1 MQDQMTYRKAR
12 KLDAVFLLLLLA
24 AESKSRSETSG
35 DRVIVG
41 DKVVAGPTSEY
52 FEQKLQEFERD
63 KYRF

>member
-12 KLDAVFLLLLLA
+12 KLNAIFLLLLLA
-24 AESKSRSETSG
+24 AESASQSENGSHKPADSDLDFT
-35 DRVIVG
+35 
-41 DKVVAGPTSEY
+41 GPTSEY